1 MANLYEINE
10 QILNCVDAETG
21 EIVDT
26 DKLQELQLAFDEK
39 VEGIACWIK
48 NLLSDA
54 TAIKVEKDALAERE
68 KACKNK
74 AESLKNYL
82 SSALSGTKF
91 KSPKVSISYRKSE
104 SVEVEDIMKV
114 PDNYLK
120 YADPTVDKT
129 KVKAAIK
136 DGINIPGVSLVEK
149 QNIQVK

>member
-10 QILNCVDAETG
+10 QILNCVDMETG
-21 EIVDT
+21 EIIDA
-26 DKLQELQLAFDEK
+26 DKLQDLQLAFDEK

-54 TAIKVEKDALAERE
+54 SAIKAEKDALAERE

-82 SSALSGTKF
+82 SSVLSGTKF

-104 SVEVEDIMKV
+104 SVEV
-114 PDNYLK
+114 
-120 YADPTVDKT
+120 VDVT
-129 KVKAAIK
+129 S
-136 DGINIPGVSLVEK
+136 VSSF
-149 QNIQVK
+149 N

>member
-10 QILNCVDAETG
+10 QILSCVDMETG
-21 EIVDT
+21 EIIDA
-26 DKLQELQLAFDEK
+26 DKLQDLQLAFDEK

-54 TAIKVEKDALAERE
+54 AAIKAEKDALAERE

-82 SSALSGTKF
+82 SSVLSGTKF

-104 SVEVEDIMKV
+104 SVEVVDVTRV
-114 PDNYLK
+114 PEEFLK
-120 YADPTVDKT
+120 YAEPTVDKT
-129 KVKAAIK
+129 KVKEAIK
-136 DGINIPGVSLVEK
+136 NGMELMTNGWTWLRACGT
-149 QNIQVK
+149 

>member
-10 QILNCVDAETG
+10 QILNCVDMETG
-21 EIVDT
+21 EIVDS
-26 DKLQELQLAFDEK
+26 DKLQDLQLAFDEK

-54 TAIKVEKDALAERE
+54 AAIKAEKDALAERE

-82 SSALSGTKF
+82 SSVLSGTKF

-104 SVEVEDIMKV
+104 SVEVVDVTRV
-114 PDNYLK
+114 PEEFLK
-120 YADPTVDKT
+120 YAEPTVDKT
-129 KVKAAIK
+129 KVKEAIK
-136 DGINIPGVSLVEK
+136 NGMELKGVSLIEK
-149 QNIQVK
+149 QNIQIK